1 MRVLALSDTHGNHKK
16 FRSLPDADIFLHA
29 GDFTRYGS
37 GAEEFAVWF
46 HNLPYRRK
54 FLTLGNHETSDSV
67 RKYPLDHWRAL
78 FGPLLLLDRG
88 ARVAMN
94 GREVVILG
102 LPHATKLESIP
113 PGVDI
118 VLSHEPPYRILD
130 DVRGG
135 GHAGSETIAALLRES
150 DAPVHAFGHV
160 HARGGQTETRDR
172 ITHINAAT
180 RGVLF
185 DLSRGDDAQ
194 ILATVRPDPGSR
206 FTDVERP

>member
-1 MRVLALSDTHGNHKK
+1 MTDGAVRVLVLSDTHGNHKK

-46 HNLPYRRK
+46 HKLPYRVK
-54 FLTLGNHETSDSV
+54 LLTLGNHEGKDAV
-67 RKYPLDHWRAL
+67 QKYRPEQWQAL

-88 ARVAMN
+88 ARVKV
-94 GREVVILG
+94 RERDVVILG
-102 LPHATKLESIP
+102 LPHATALPRIP

-130 DVRGG
+130 AVYGG
-135 GHAGSETIAALLRES
+135 GHAGSETVAELVR
-150 DAPVHAFGHV
+150 DARPPVHAFGHV
-160 HARGGQTETRDR
+160 HARGGEHDLGDHT
-172 ITHINAAT
+172 THINAAT

-185 DLSRGDDAQ
+185 DLSGRSVRV
-194 ILATVRPDPGSR
+194 LATIRPA
-206 FTDVERP
+206 

>member
-1 MRVLALSDTHGNHKK
+1 MTDGAVRVLVLSDTHGNHKK

-46 HNLPYRRK
+46 HRLPYRVK
-54 FLTLGNHETSDSV
+54 LLTLGNHEGKDAV
-67 RKYPLDHWRAL
+67 QKYRPDQWQAL

-88 ARVAMN
+88 ARVKAN
-94 GREVVILG
+94 GRDVVILG
-102 LPHATKLESIP
+102 LPHETALPQIP
-113 PGVDI
+113 SGVDI

-130 DVRGG
+130 ATYGG
-135 GHAGSETIAALLRES
+135 GHAGSETIAKLIENT

-160 HARGGQTETRDR
+160 HARGGESARRQHM
-172 ITHINAAT
+172 IHINAAT

-185 DLSRGDDAQ
+185 ELSGRRTRV
-194 ILATVRPDPGSR
+194 LEVVRPSR
-206 FTDVERP
+206 

>member
-46 HNLPYRRK
+46 HRLPYRVK
-54 FLTLGNHETSDSV
+54 LLTLGNHEGKDAV
-67 RKYPLDHWRAL
+67 QKYSPDQWQAL

-88 ARVAMN
+88 ARVKIG
-94 GREVVILG
+94 GRDLVILG
-102 LPHATKLESIP
+102 LPYATKLPQVPS
-113 PGVDI
+113 GVDI

-130 DVRGG
+130 STFGG
-135 GHAGSETIAALLRES
+135 GHAGSEAIAELVREA
-150 DAPVHAFGHV
+150 DPPVHAFGHV
-160 HARGGQTETRDR
+160 HARGGEAERR
-172 ITHINAAT
+172 EHVTHINAAT

-185 DLSRGDDAQ
+185 ELSGRTARV
-194 ILATVRPDPGSR
+194 LEVVRPSR
-206 FTDVERP
+206 